1 VIEHPVA
8 VDTETGVV
16 AVVGSPNSGR
26 PAATLALLNRASS
39 LSGTVGF
46 LGLDPGQFEASLPGT
61 VVAALASAPVGNL
74 GELRTLETVFAG
86 DVVAP
91 LRGGIGPLAAQ
102 RLLQPIRA
110 AGGRLTIAECVWV
123 GTAGGRDVRLPD
135 ELLALRPTEV
145 LWVGSG
151 AAPAPLAVWSELL
164 TGSPLRSLGYD
175 ATAAR
180 SESYLRLMRAGRLHR
195 HLEHARVHD
204 LDLSEICMIDSW
216 LGWGEALRTRELRD
230 ASQALEQPVVYG
242 ERLDDQIWLCSE
254 RGVPRDSSR
263 KLEELFGE
271 KKVGVTPIGLFQGL
285 YVGLMGPGARLLDVG
300 VLRGINFERA
310 VISVITPLRSV
321 ADVSAIRLGR
331 VRLSGDGTV
340 LQRLRPG
347 DL

>member
-1 VIEHPVA
+1 MIEHPGPEA
-8 VDTETGVV
+8 AETGVV
-16 AVVGSPNSGR
+16 AVVGSTNSGR
-26 PAATLALLNRASS
+26 SAATLALLNRAVA
-39 LSGTVGF
+39 LSGTVGY

-61 VVAALASAPVGNL
+61 VVAAVASAPVGNL

-86 DVVAP
+86 DIVAP
-91 LRGGIGPLAAQ
+91 LRGGVGPLAAQ

-123 GTAGGRDVRLPD
+123 GAGGGRDVRLPD

-145 LWVGSG
+145 LWIGSG
-151 AAPAPLAVWSELL
+151 AAPTSLAVWSELVS
-164 TGSPLRSLGYD
+164 GSPLRTLGFD
-175 ATAAR
+175 PTTAR

-204 LDLSEICMIDSW
+204 LDLSEMCMIDSW

-230 ASQALEQPVVYG
+230 AAQALEQPVVYG

-254 RGVPRDSSR
+254 RGIQRDSTQ
-263 KLEELFGE
+263 KLEELYGGR
-271 KKVGVTPIGLFQGL
+271 KVGVTPVGLFQGL

-321 ADVSAIRLGR
+321 ADVSAIRFGR